1 VSSNAST
8 PGSGK
13 RVALDT
19 SIAIDVLA
27 DQADDLLSPDIAEHL
42 PPVPAIGELR
52 YGALNSR
59 KATENIAKVEG
70 LVARCQILNVT
81 AGTAE
86 VYARL
91 RLDLKQKGTPIPEN
105 DLWIAALCVEHQDR
119 RRAGTDARRRRRRFN
134 ATHSTDGRRLTIAA
148 VTTRDYNHAG
158 YVAMEMGV
166 PARRARRHLVSAR
179 PWLTPTLE
187 PTERE

>member
-1 VSSNAST
+1 MSSSAST
-8 PGSGK
+8 PGSGD

-27 DQADDLLSPDIAEHL
+27 NQADDLLSPGITEHL
-42 PPVPAIGELR
+42 LPVPVVGELR

-81 AGTAE
+81 AATAE

-91 RLDLKQKGTPIPEN
+91 RLDLKQKGQPIPEN
-105 DLWIAALCVEHQDR
+105 DLWIAALCVEHQVPL
-119 RRAGTDARRRRRRFN
+119 AASDAHF
-134 ATHSTDGRRLTIAA
+134 GA
-148 VTTRDYNHAG
+148 VDSLKRW
-158 YVAMEMGV
+158 
-166 PARRARRHLVSAR
+166 R
-179 PWLTPTLE
+179 PEGGKSE
-187 PTERE
+187 PDVR